1 MEKTIDH
8 ADLVA
13 KPGSEIHLRDFDPA
27 FTADFKNKDDAQ
39 QKLSAD
45 LARLSDLQDVFYAAK
60 RFALLLIVQGM
71 DAAGKDGSI
80 RHVMS
85 GVSPQGV
92 DVHSFKEPS
101 PLELAHDYLW
111 RCAKVLP
118 ERGRIAIFNRSY
130 YEELAV
136 VRVHAAVL
144 EREQLPPQ
152 PAGTDVW
159 TERYED
165 INAFER
171 HLMRNGT
178 IVVKFFLHL
187 SAEEQRKRLLDR
199 IDSPQKNWKFSPAD
213 VHERAFWDDYMH
225 AYEQLLTHTSTEHAP
240 WYIIPA
246 DRKWFSRTAVADVVV
261 KRLEALGLTYPE
273 LTDDDRAQLVRDRE
287 QLTN

>member
-111 RCAKVLP
+111 RCATVLP
-118 ERGRIAIFNRSY
+118 ERGRIGIFNRSY